1 MSFLGHGCSWP
12 TSSAYSYMMGSVGKA
27 PLREPPKDLGPCGE
41 SRLLAGH
48 PGRPSSVPP
57 LPLVLPHWGFR
68 GQWPAPPGG
77 AVSHGSRPVTHPEAR
92 GPDAPSSPE
101 AWSWD
106 VDGRPP
112 HNVLCLQGAACVCL
126 LPCRLCTE
134 WTPSALTAPS
144 ILTGSPTP
152 GPTSSKTTPTPG
164 STTGPPLPS
173 TSPAS
178 SPTSAGRPLTTPE
191 STSTW
196 TSSVSTSTVTPG
208 TSPHIT
214 MSTSGVTPSHLI
226 RCCFLNETYYAPG
239 KQALRS
245 DSAAQ
250 AGGALGSRCLG
261 VTQRSALTAFLGS
274 WVLGLG
280 GCLHGRPHVLQPQIG
295 AVGAVGFFLVASG
308 GASLS
313 ARGGV
318 STGLSPCRRAGVQ
331 WHAWR
336 HVLLRELLAGM
347 HA

>member
-1 MSFLGHGCSWP
+1 M
-12 TSSAYSYMMGSVGKA
+12 
-27 PLREPPKDLGPCGE
+27 
-41 SRLLAGH
+41 
-48 PGRPSSVPP
+48 
-57 LPLVLPHWGFR
+57 
-68 GQWPAPPGG
+68 
-77 AVSHGSRPVTHPEAR
+77 
-92 GPDAPSSPE
+92 
-101 AWSWD
+101 
-106 VDGRPP
+106 DGRPP
-112 HNVLCLQGAACVCL
+112 HHVLCLQGAACVCL

-164 STTGPPLPS
+164 STTGLPLPS

-214 MSTSGVTPSHLI
+214 ISTSGVTPSHLI

-239 KQALRS
+239 TQALRS

-250 AGGALGSRCLG
+250 ARGALGSWCLG
-261 VTQRSALTAFLGS
+261 VTQRSALRAFLGS

-295 AVGAVGFFLVASG
+295 AVGGVGFFLVASG

-331 WHAWR
+331 RHAWR
-336 HVLLRELLAGM
+336 HVLLRELLAGL